1 MQDRIVVK
9 KSEVKTKSLHPQRK
23 ERTSNRTALLPT
35 TDALLNAFTDFCRT
49 DVADGNAAKDTTA
62 TYERR
67 IRAFV
72 VWCEN
77 KALQPALVTKEDVK
91 TFRRYLIEEKGQKP
105 ATISLMLSVLRRFY
119 ACALS
124 RGLVKENPVE
134 GVKPPRDLTDAAER
148 ITYLEEI
155 ELQDFL
161 ATIPADGS
169 LKSIR
174 DKALL
179 AIMALQGPRTVEM
192 HRANVG
198 DLVKQGLNWG
208 LKVEGKGS
216 KRTVPLRPDLAK
228 LLLYYLEAR
237 QAAGELLEDK
247 SPLFVAIGN
256 RAGGQR
262 LSRRG
267 IRLIVDGY
275 LEQAGLKYTQGRTL
289 SAHSLRH
296 TAATLGLRAG
306 ADLRQVQDLLGHKNP
321 EMTAIYAH
329 VGERYSKNPA
339 LGISVKV

>member
-1 MQDRIVVK
+1 M
-9 KSEVKTKSLHPQRK
+9 KTKSLHSPR
-23 ERTSNRTALLPT
+23 RRLPSNPPALLPT
-35 TDALLNAFTDFCRT
+35 TEALLNAFGDFCKT
-49 DVADGNAAKDTTA
+49 DVANGNAAKDTES
-62 TYERR
+62 TYKRR
-67 IRAFV
+67 IRAFII
-72 VWCEN
+72 WCEN
-77 KALQPALVTKEDVK
+77 NALHPALATKEDVV
-91 TFRRYLIEEKGQKP
+91 TYRRYLIEEKNQKS
-105 ATISLMLSVLRRFY
+105 ATISLTLSVLRRFY
-119 ACALS
+119 GCARE

-148 ITYLEEI
+148 ITYLEES
-155 ELQDFL
+155 ELQQFL

-174 DKALL
+174 DKALI

-216 KRTVPLRPDLAK
+216 KRTIPLRPDLAQ
-228 LLLYYLEAR
+228 LLLQYLEAR
-237 QAAGELLEDK
+237 QLAGELLDDS
-247 SPLFVAIGN
+247 SPLFIAIGN

-275 LEQAGLKYTQGRTL
+275 LEQAGLKHTQGRTL

-329 VGERYSKNPA
+329 VGERYTKNPA

>member
-1 MQDRIVVK
+1 M
-9 KSEVKTKSLHPQRK
+9 KTKSLHSPRRG
-23 ERTSNRTALLPT
+23 RTSNPPALLPT
-35 TDALLNAFTDFCRT
+35 TDALLNAFADFCRT
-49 DVADGNAAKDTTA
+49 DVANGNAAKDTTA

-67 IRAFV
+67 IKAFV
-72 VWCEN
+72 IWCEN
-77 KALQPALVTKEDVK
+77 QEIHPALATKEEVK
-91 TFRRYLIEEKGQKP
+91 TYRRYLIEEKHQKP
-105 ATISLMLSVLRRFY
+105 ATLSLTLSVLRRFY
-119 ACALS
+119 ACARE

-155 ELQDFL
+155 ELQEFL
-161 ATIPADGS
+161 AAIPADGS

-192 HRANVG
+192 HRANMG

-228 LLLYYLEAR
+228 LLLQYLEAR
-237 QAAGELLEDK
+237 QAAGELLEDS
-247 SPLFVAIGN
+247 SPLFIAVGN

-267 IRLIVDGY
+267 IRSIVDGY

-329 VGERYSKNPA
+329 VGERYTKNPA

>member
-1 MQDRIVVK
+1 
-9 KSEVKTKSLHPQRK
+9 
-23 ERTSNRTALLPT
+23 
-35 TDALLNAFTDFCRT
+35 
-49 DVADGNAAKDTTA
+49 
-62 TYERR
+62 
-67 IRAFV
+67 
-72 VWCEN
+72 
-77 KALQPALVTKEDVK
+77 
-91 TFRRYLIEEKGQKP
+91 
-105 ATISLMLSVLRRFY
+105 
-119 ACALS
+119 
-124 RGLVKENPVE
+124 
-134 GVKPPRDLTDAAER
+134 
-148 ITYLEEI
+148 
-155 ELQDFL
+155 
-161 ATIPADGS
+161 
-169 LKSIR
+169 
-174 DKALL
+174 
-179 AIMALQGPRTVEM
+179 MALQGPRTVEM
-192 HRANVG
+192 HRANAG

-228 LLLYYLEAR
+228 LLLQYLEAR
-237 QAAGELLEDK
+237 QATGELLEDS
-247 SPLFVAIGN
+247 SPLFIAVGN

-329 VGERYSKNPA
+329 VGERYTKNPA